1 MGLPSE
7 FWNGFFGFLSA
18 LAMLTMLYAWITGAG
33 RNIIAGMFIGFVLMG
48 LLFWGLSSLSFKVI
62 AWAVGI
68 MIVVGFIKLSLA
80 HERQVYKWTNGRPDG
95 EK

>member
-7 FWNGFFGFLSA
+7 FWTGFMGFLSA
-18 LAMLTMLYAWITGAG
+18 IAMLTMLYAWITGAG
-33 RNIIAGMFIGFVLMG
+33 RGIITGMFMGFVLMG
-48 LLFWGLSSLSFKVI
+48 LVFWGISQLSWKVLVWALVI
-62 AWAVGI
+62 AAVIGW
-68 MIVVGFIKLSLA
+68 IKLVLL